1 MLSIAVAAAA
11 GILIAATTPQAET
24 AQAKKALAFDRAAAS
39 AALGSVN
46 VQSCKKPNGPK
57 GAGHVNVT
65 FGPSGAVSEA
75 QADTAPYSGTAVG
88 GCVAAKFRGAH
99 VPAFSGPPVT
109 VGKSFTID

>member
-1 MLSIAVAAAA
+1 MQSIAIALA
-11 GILIAATTPQAET
+11 GILVAGAAPQAEV
-24 AQAKKALAFDRAAAS
+24 APAKKAPPFDRAAAS
-39 AALGSVN
+39 AALANVN

-75 QADTAPYSGTAVG
+75 QADTAPFAGTAVG
-88 GCVAAKFRGAH
+88 GCVASKYRGAH

-109 VGKSFTID
+109 IGKSFSID